1 MAYGI
6 EIRNASDAIVMD
18 ADFPCVYLDGSPTTV
33 SGTYV
38 AANLYKYTTAQ
49 LGYFP
54 FIRLDVGVKIGR
66 GLPTGSA
73 GAVLPDY
80 FSTASS
86 LTVQK
91 CLPIT
96 DVTLPTG
103 GYGMAS
109 YDASGNVTFHSGVEL
124 MPIRHVVGCTD
135 GDTLPLTLASSSHE
149 WVYFTGGAL
158 FVQPIQPPIYAV
170 LATVISRPNST
181 TIETSTQTIAI
192 TDSPWA
198 GPSQSFRLMVGG

>member
-6 EIRNASDAIVMD
+6 EIRNAGDAIVMD
-18 ADFPCVYLDGSPTTV
+18 SEFPCVYLDGSPTTV

-54 FIRLDVGVKIGR
+54 FIRLDVGVKVGR
-66 GLPTGSA
+66 GLPTGSS

-103 GYGMAS
+103 GYGLAAYNS
-109 YDASGNVTFHSGVEL
+109 SGDTTFHSGVEL

-149 WVYFTGGAL
+149 WVYFTGGSL
-158 FVQPIQPPIYAV
+158 FIVPIQPPIYAV
-170 LATVISRPNST
+170 YASVLHRPDST
-181 TIETSTQTIAI
+181 TIAVSTQTIAI
-192 TDSPWA
+192 TDQPWA
-198 GPSQSFRLMVGG
+198 GPTQAFKLIVGG